1 MISVVIPAHNEES
14 VIGRCLAALLDR
26 TSPGEVEVIVVCNG
40 CEDRTAAVA
49 RGFGS
54 CVRVIETEVASKSEA
69 LNLGDQQARSF
80 PRFYVDADVVLR
92 WPAVRAVADV
102 LERGDALVA
111 APRLAVAVD
120 GRPWAVRAYYEIWTR
135 LPYHA
140 EGTIG
145 SGVYALSALGRSRFE
160 RFPTIVSDDG
170 YIRLLF
176 PPEKRITVQSHTFE
190 ITPPRSLRALIDI
203 KTRSQKGLLELYD
216 RFPELRPHERRN
228 YRGALR
234 EIFSQPRLWPMFF
247 LYVALL
253 VVTRLRARRRY
264 RGGRQNVW
272 ERDEGSRSAFAGRSV
287 R

>member
-1 MISVVIPAHNEES
+1 MISVVIPAHNEEN
-14 VIGRCLAALLDR
+14 VIGRCLAALLDGAN
-26 TSPGEVEVIVVCNG
+26 PGEVEVIVICNG
-40 CEDRTAAVA
+40 CEDDTAAVA
-49 RGFGS
+49 RRFGP
-54 CVRVIETEVASKSEA
+54 CVRVIETAVASKSNA
-69 LNLGDQQARSF
+69 LNEGDDQAGGF

-92 WPAVRAVADV
+92 WPAVRSVAEV

-140 EGTIG
+140 DGTVG

-160 RFPTIVSDDG
+160 RFPPIVSDDG

-176 PPEKRITVQSHTFE
+176 PPEERATVQSHTFE
-190 ITPPRSLRALIDI
+190 IMAPRSLRALIDI

-216 RFPELRPHERRN
+216 RFPELRAHEHRS
-228 YRGALR
+228 YRGALQA
-234 EIFSQPRLWPMFF
+234 IFSEPRLWPMFL
-247 LYVALL
+247 LYSALMA
-253 VVTRLRARRRY
+253 VTRLRARRRY
-264 RGGRQNVW
+264 RGGRQNLW
-272 ERDEGSRSAFAGRSV
+272 ERDEGSRSTFAGRGV